1 MDRGPLGAYGGDA
14 GMKPSISTRYALC
27 SLRRHLRRT
36 ILAILGIGLGSA
48 VCLFMIAF
56 VRGEGKMM
64 LKAAAES
71 GAGHLRVVPVQ
82 WPETRENDLRLG
94 QWENVRDSMR
104 DTEGVAVVTPH
115 ARTEGLLAFGTRV
128 AGVEIIGVDPQTERE
143 TNRLVRN
150 IPEGKYLN
158 AGELGT
164 MVIGRA
170 LAERLDVEI
179 DDMLMVT
186 AASSTG
192 QMSSAMLRIVG
203 LAQTGSEEIDSAICH
218 VNLQDV
224 ENLTGRPGAGDLTA
238 MVANPKRLDRIVGN
252 LSERLSGDYTVVT
265 WEQIM
270 PELASGVK
278 VDETW
283 TRLTVAIVMIVVFL
297 GIMSAQLAA
306 VLERRREFAVL
317 SAVGMRGS
325 RLIRVMLAEGIVL
338 GLFGSILGLALGLP
352 AAYYVATKGID
363 FTKMYGGS
371 DMAVSNIL
379 FDPVFKGD
387 FGWWLIP
394 LAFELALTATILSSL
409 YPAWFAMRTDPAA
422 ALRVEQ

>member
-1 MDRGPLGAYGGDA
+1 MGPL
-14 GMKPSISTRYALC
+14 IT
-27 SLRRHLRRT
+27 H
-36 ILAILGIGLGSA
+36 I
-48 VCLFMIAF
+48 
-56 VRGEGKMM
+56 
-64 LKAAAES
+64 
-71 GAGHLRVVPVQ
+71 PV
-82 WPETRENDLRLG
+82 
-94 QWENVRDSMR
+94 
-104 DTEGVAVVTPH
+104 
-115 ARTEGLLAFGTRV
+115 
-128 AGVEIIGVDPQTERE
+128 
-143 TNRLVRN
+143 
-150 IPEGKYLN
+150 
-158 AGELGT
+158 
-164 MVIGRA
+164 
-170 LAERLDVEI
+170 AERLDVEI

-186 AASSTG
+186 AANADDEISG
-192 QMSSAMLRIVG
+192 AMLRIVG
-203 LAQTGSEEIDSAICH
+203 MARTGSEEIDSVICH
-218 VNLQDV
+218 VNLEDV
-224 ENLTGRPGAGDLTA
+224 ENLTGRPGAADLTA
-238 MVANPKRLDRIVGN
+238 MVANPKRLARMVGN
-252 LSERLSGDYTVVT
+252 LSEKLSDDCAVVT
-265 WEQIM
+265 WEEIM

-317 SAVGMRGS
+317 SAVGMRGG

-379 FDPVFKGD
+379 FDPIFKGD

-422 ALRVEQ
+422 ALRVEH

>member
-1 MDRGPLGAYGGDA
+1 MR
-14 GMKPSISTRYALC
+14 PSISTRYAMC

-56 VRGEGKMM
+56 VRGESKMM

-71 GAGHLRVVPVQ
+71 GAGHLRVVPAQ
-82 WPETRENDLRLG
+82 WPETRENDLRLDD
-94 QWENVRDSMR
+94 WESIADLMR
-104 DTEGVAVVTPH
+104 DTDGVTVVTPH

-128 AGVEIIGVDPQTERE
+128 AGVEILGVDPNREQE

-150 IPEGKYLN
+150 IPEGHYLR

-164 MVIGRA
+164 TVIGRA

-179 DDMLMVT
+179 DDLLMIT
-186 AASSTG
+186 ATNASSE
-192 QMSSAMLRIVG
+192 MSSAMLRIVG
-203 LAQTGSEEIDSAICH
+203 MAQTGSEELDSVICH
-218 VNLQDV
+218 VNLEDV
-224 ENLTGRPGAGDLTA
+224 ENLTGRAGAADLTA
-238 MVANPKRLDRIVGN
+238 MVANPKRL
-252 LSERLSGDYTVVT
+252 ERLVANLGEKLPDDYAVVT
-265 WEQIM
+265 WKEIM

-317 SAVGMRGS
+317 SAVGMRGG
-325 RLIRVMLAEGIVL
+325 RLIRVMLAEGVVL
-338 GLFGSILGLALGLP
+338 GLFGSVLGLVFGLP

-363 FTKMYGGS
+363 FTKMYGGA

>member
-1 MDRGPLGAYGGDA
+1 MR
-14 GMKPSISTRYALC
+14 PSVSTRYAIR

-36 ILAILGIGLGSA
+36 ILSILGIGLGSA
-48 VCLFMIAF
+48 VCLFVIAF
-56 VRGEGKMM
+56 IRGEGKMM

-71 GAGHLRVVPVQ
+71 GAGHLRVVPAR
-82 WPETRENDLRLG
+82 WPQTRENELRLDD
-94 QWENVRDSMR
+94 WEAVADLVRA
-104 DTEGVAVVTPH
+104 TEGVTVVTRH

-128 AGVEIIGVDPQTERE
+128 AGVELLGVDPATVRQI
-143 TNRLVRN
+143 NRQVRN
-150 IPEGKYLN
+150 ITAGDYLK

-164 MVIGRA
+164 TVVGRA
-170 LAERLDVEI
+170 LAERLDVAV
-179 DDMLMVT
+179 DDLLMVT
-186 AASSTG
+186 VANVSG
-192 QMSSAMLRIVG
+192 EISSAMLRIVG
-203 LAQTGSEEIDSAICH
+203 IAETGSEELDSVICH
-218 VNLQDV
+218 VNLEDV
-224 ENLTGRPGAGDLTA
+224 ESLTGRAGAADITA
-238 MVANPKRLDRIVGN
+238 LIENPKRLAQTVRG
-252 LSERLSGDYTVVT
+252 LSERLDDAYAVVT
-265 WEQIM
+265 WEEIM

-283 TRLTVAIVMIVVFL
+283 TRLIVTIVMIVVFL

-317 SAVGMRGS
+317 SALGMRGS
-325 RLIRVMLAEGIVL
+325 RLIRVMLAEGVVL
-338 GLFGSILGLALGLP
+338 GLFGSVLGLAFGLP
-352 AAYYVATKGID
+352 AAHYVATTGIN
-363 FTKMYGGS
+363 FQEMYGGEEA
-371 DMAVSNIL
+371 DWAVSNVL

>member
-1 MDRGPLGAYGGDA
+1 MRF
-14 GMKPSISTRYALC
+14 SVSTRYATR

-36 ILAILGIGLGSA
+36 ILSILGIGLGSG

-71 GAGHLRVVPVQ
+71 GAGHLRVVPAQ
-82 WPETRENDLRLG
+82 WPETRENDLRLRD
-94 QWENVRDSMR
+94 WEKIRDLVRQ
-104 DTEGVAVVTPH
+104 TEGVTVVTPH

-128 AGVEIIGVDPQTERE
+128 AGVELLGVDPGSVRQI
-143 TNRLVRN
+143 NRQVRH
-150 IPEGKYLN
+150 IAEGQYLQS
-158 AGELGT
+158 GELGT
-164 MVIGRA
+164 TVVGSA
-170 LAERLDVEI
+170 LAKRLDVTL
-179 DDMLMVT
+179 DDLLMVT
-186 AASSTG
+186 VANANG
-192 QMSSAMLRIVG
+192 EISSAMLRIVG
-203 LAQTGSEEIDSAICH
+203 LAETGSEELDSIICH
-218 VNLQDV
+218 VNLADV
-224 ENLTGRPGAGDLTA
+224 KSLTGRPGAADVTA
-238 MVANPKRLDRIVGN
+238 LVENPKKLKQMVRDLSARLPD
-252 LSERLSGDYTVVT
+252 DYAVVT
-265 WEQIM
+265 WEEIM

-283 TRLTVAIVMIVVFL
+283 TRLIVALLMVVVFL

-317 SAVGMRGS
+317 SAVGMRGG

-338 GLFGSILGLALGLP
+338 GLFGSVLGLAFGLP

-363 FTKMYGGS
+363 FSRMYGEA
-371 DMAVSNIL
+371 DMAVSNVL
-379 FDPVFKGD
+379 FDSLFKGD

>member
-1 MDRGPLGAYGGDA
+1 MR
-14 GMKPSISTRYALC
+14 PSISTRYAMC

-71 GAGHLRVVPVQ
+71 GAGHLRVVPAQ

-94 QWENVRDSMR
+94 DWENIRDLVRD
-104 DTEGVAVVTPH
+104 TKGVTVVTPH

-128 AGVEIIGVDPQTERE
+128 AGVEILGVDAETEQE

-150 IPEGKYLN
+150 IPQGRYLR
-158 AGELGT
+158 AGEPST
-164 MVIGRA
+164 AVIGSA

-186 AASSTG
+186 AANADDEI
-192 QMSSAMLRIVG
+192 SSAMLRIVG
-203 LAQTGSEEIDSAICH
+203 LAETGSEEIDSAICH
-218 VNLQDV
+218 VNLGDV
-224 ENLTGRPGAGDLTA
+224 ENLTGRPGAADLTA
-238 MVANPKRLDRIVGN
+238 MVANPKRLARVVRN
-252 LSERLSGDYTVVT
+252 LSERLSDDCAVVT
-265 WEQIM
+265 WEEIM

-317 SAVGMRGS
+317 SAVGMRGG

-352 AAYYVATKGID
+352 AAWYVATEGID
-363 FTKMYGGS
+363 FTKMYGES
-371 DMAVSNIL
+371 DMAVSNVL
-379 FDPVFKGD
+379 FDPIFKGD

-409 YPAWFAMRTDPAA
+409 YPAWFAMRTDPAT

>member
-1 MDRGPLGAYGGDA
+1 
-14 GMKPSISTRYALC
+14 MKLSISTRYAMC

-71 GAGHLRVVPVQ
+71 GAGHLRVVPAQ

-94 QWENVRDSMR
+94 DWENIRDLVR
-104 DTEGVAVVTPH
+104 DTEGITVVTPH

-128 AGVEIIGVDPQTERE
+128 AGVEILGVDPDIERQ

-150 IPEGKYLN
+150 IPQGNYLQ
-158 AGELGT
+158 AGATGT
-164 MVIGRA
+164 TVIGSA

-179 DDMLMVT
+179 DDLLMVT
-186 AASSTG
+186 VAGADG
-192 QMSSAMLRIVG
+192 EMSSAMLRIVG
-203 LAQTGSEEIDSAICH
+203 MAETGSEEIDSAICH
-218 VNLQDV
+218 VNLEDV
-224 ENLTGRPGAGDLTA
+224 ENLTGRPGAADLTA
-238 MVANPKRLDRIVGN
+238 MLANPKRLERTVGN
-252 LSERLSGDYTVVT
+252 LNARLSADYAVVT
-265 WEQIM
+265 WEEIM

-317 SAVGMRGS
+317 SAVGMRGG
-325 RLIRVMLAEGIVL
+325 RLIRVMLAEGVVL
-338 GLFGSILGLALGLP
+338 GLFGSVLGLAFGLP
-352 AAYYVATKGID
+352 AAYYTATKGID
-363 FTKMYGGS
+363 FTKMYGES

-379 FDPVFKGD
+379 FDPLFKGD

-394 LAFELALTATILSSL
+394 LAFELALTATVLSSL

>member
-1 MDRGPLGAYGGDA
+1 MRL
-14 GMKPSISTRYALC
+14 SISTRYAMC

-71 GAGHLRVVPVQ
+71 GAGHLRIVPAA
-82 WPETRENDLRLG
+82 WPETRENDLRLSHW
-94 QWENVRDSMR
+94 QRIDQTLKA
-104 DTEGVAVVTPH
+104 TEGITVVTPH

-128 AGVEIIGVDPQTERE
+128 AGVEIVGVDPRTEQA

-150 IPEGKYLN
+150 VAEGQYLRPD
-158 AGELGT
+158 APGT
-164 MVIGRA
+164 TVIGRA
-170 LAERLDVEI
+170 LAERLDVER
-179 DDMLMVT
+179 DDPVMVT
-186 AASSTG
+186 VADTDG

-203 LAQTGSEEIDSAICH
+203 IVETGSRDLDGIICH

-224 ENLTGRPGAGDLTA
+224 ESLTGRVGAADLTA
-238 MVANPKRLDRIVGN
+238 LVDNPKYLARHVRGLQNRLPD
-252 LSERLSGDYTVVT
+252 DYAVVT
-265 WEQIM
+265 WKEIM
-270 PELASGVK
+270 PELASGTE

-283 TRLTVAIVMIVVFL
+283 TRLTVGLVMIVVFL

-317 SAVGMRGS
+317 SALGMRSG
-325 RLIRVMLAEGIVL
+325 RLMRVMLAEGVILGLLGSVL
-338 GLFGSILGLALGLP
+338 GLVFGLP
-352 AAYYVATKGID
+352 AAHYVATHGID
-363 FTKMYGGS
+363 FTKMYGTTDLS
-371 DMAVSNIL
+371 VSNVL
-379 FDPVFKGD
+379 FDPVYKGD

-394 LAFELALTATILSSL
+394 LAFELALSATILSSL
-409 YPAWFAMRTDPAA
+409 YPAWFAIRTDPAA